1 MADYKLVDTREIMGV
16 KKCIY
21 KKPGSQKQYCK
32 YDGRM
37 MNIANFRKMKKDK
50 VLAKKPRKPL
60 KARRG
65 GENDMD
71 DSYNYES
78 DSDNDYEVED
88 HSMMGG
94 KKTSKKG
101 GEADDHSI
109 MGGKKTSKK
118 GGEADDHSM
127 MGGKKT
133 SKKGGDDE
141 DHSPMMGG
149 KKTSKG
155 GEADD
160 HSPMMGGKKTSKKGG
175 VADFHTPRIGLNDFS
190 LFTDS
195 INNTFNNGLKQITGG
210 KKTPKGGEAEDHS
223 MMGGKKKSKKGGV
236 ADFHTPRIGLND
248 FSLFTDSI
256 NNTFNNSLKQIT
268 GGKKT
273 SKKGGGNNI
282 VMEGGRKSSREGG
295 EYNIL

>member
-37 MNIANFRKMKKDK
+37 MNIANFRKMKKNK
-50 VLAKKPRKPL
+50 LLAKKPRKPL

-78 DSDNDYEVED
+78 DSDNDYAVE
-88 HSMMGG
+88 
-94 KKTSKKG
+94 
-101 GEADDHSI
+101 DHSI
-109 MGGKKTSKK
+109 MGGKKTSRK

-133 SKKGGDDE
+133 SKKGGEAE
-141 DHSPMMGG
+141 DHSMMGG
-149 KKTSKG
+149 KKR
-155 GEADD
+155 
-160 HSPMMGGKKTSKKGG
+160 SKKGG

-210 KKTPKGGEAEDHS
+210 KNQK
-223 MMGGKKKSKKGGV
+223 
-236 ADFHTPRIGLND
+236 R
-248 FSLFTDSI
+248 
-256 NNTFNNSLKQIT
+256 
-268 GGKKT
+268 
-273 SKKGGGNNI
+273 GGGNNI
-282 VMEGGRKSSREGG
+282 VMEGGRKSNREGG